1 MIDNLI
7 LQEETPYLPPDGQSL
22 KAGSISTTN
31 LEAKQWDDGTG
42 HFKGSTMATETKIQC
57 RNKSK
62 VVYTYNVIYTIF
74 LVVDRITITSSL
86 HKIKGIKQ
94 HLTLLQHRIGYK
106 LNFIS
111 VPFVVSNYYHQNTV
125 QFTSPTIF
133 VLITSSSDYQFL
145 AYKSFKQLT
154 MLQLFI
160 PATLGLSILKPSAKA
175 SKNAACHCREVN

>member
-1 MIDNLI
+1 MLGANAKYLQTYSFKIYHMIDNLI

-106 LNFIS
+106 LKFIS
-111 VPFVVSNYYHQNTV
+111 VTFVVSNYYHQNSIV
-125 QFTSPTIF
+125 HFTHHICSN
-133 VLITSSSDYQFL
+133 
-145 AYKSFKQLT
+145 YK
-154 MLQLFI
+154 LF
-160 PATLGLSILKPSAKA
+160 
-175 SKNAACHCREVN
+175 